1 VSLIFSRRRSSRR
14 QWKDACRAALASS
27 VSLTCPRPGLT
38 SGARLDSR
46 RRRRRKE
53 RSALARLSSRDGLIR
68 PSRNGSC
75 VEVRTLKGR
84 SKPGAVAR
92 GKQQPWKRKFAAR
105 DFWRDGRELPL
116 RIAGPPTEAGPCLG
130 KLRKYRAI
138 LRTRKPRR
146 FARIRNDGHR
156 SSRRVE
162 EPCHVGYG
170 PGLVDEDQP
179 RGIDVLLAALPTR
192 SVTRYVRTIPLARD
206 ERLFLSVTPNRFQG
220 RHVNYHS
227 DGARDG
233 TRLIGLD
240 RA

>member
-84 SKPGAVAR
+84 SKSGAVAR
-92 GKQQPWKRKFAAR
+92 GRQQPWKRKFAAR

-162 EPCHVGYG
+162 EPCHVGYS

-179 RGIDVLLAALPTR
+179 RGIDVLLAALPPR

-206 ERLFLSVTPNRFQG
+206 ERLF
-220 RHVNYHS
+220 
-227 DGARDG
+227 
-233 TRLIGLD
+233 
-240 RA
+240 